1 MIFENLA
8 DRLQETFKKLR
19 GHGKLTADDVN
30 ATMREIRIALLEAD
44 VNFKVV
50 KDFIKKIKER
60 AVGQEV
66 LESLTPAQ
74 AVIKIVNEELT
85 ALMGQTQSH
94 INISPKAPTIIMMVG
109 LQGAGKTTSAG
120 KLGLMFKKQGK
131 HPLMVAADIYRPA
144 AIKQLQVLGSQID
157 IPVFAKEDCKDA
169 VRIANE
175 AIDYAKS
182 HANDIVIIDTAG
194 RLHIDENL
202 MQELKSIKEDVKPHE
217 ILLVVDAMTGQDA
230 VNVAESFNNDL
241 GLDGVILTKMDGDAR
256 GGAALSVKAVTG
268 CPIKFVGAGEKLEAL
283 EPFYPDRMASRI
295 LGMGDVLTLIEKA
308 QTAFDA
314 EEAKKM
320 EKAFRKNEFT
330 LDDFLS
336 QLNQVRKLGS
346 FENIL
351 GMIPGM
357 GGLKKKL
364 GDVDIDMNGK
374 EIKHIEAIIR
384 AMTPEEKRNTKIIN
398 GSRRK
403 RIAMGSGT
411 KVQEVNKLLKQFDE
425 MKKMMKKMSN
435 MKQLNKKGKKGK
447 GKKGKKGKGGFKLPF
462 FR

>member
-1 MIFENLA
+1 MIFSNLA

-19 GHGKLTADDVN
+19 GHGKLTPEDVN

-50 KDFIKKIKER
+50 KDFVKKIKER

-85 ALMGQTQSH
+85 ALMGQTQAH
-94 INISPKAPTIIMMVG
+94 INISPKPPTIVMMVG

-120 KLGLMFKKQGK
+120 KLALMFKKQGK
-131 HPLMVAADIYRPA
+131 HPVMVAADIYRPA
-144 AIKQLQVLGSQID
+144 AIKQLQVLGKQID
-157 IPVFAKEDCKDA
+157 IPVYAEEDNKDA
-169 VRIANE
+169 VAIAKHGV
-175 AIDYAKS
+175 DYAKS

-194 RLHIDENL
+194 RLHVDEHL
-202 MQELKSIKEDVKPHE
+202 MQELKSIKQDVKPHE

-241 GLDGVILTKMDGDAR
+241 GLDGVVLTKMDGDAR

-308 QTAFDA
+308 QNAFDA
-314 EEAKKM
+314 DEAKKM
-320 EKAFRKNEFT
+320 EKALRKNEFT

-384 AMTPEEKRNTKIIN
+384 AMTPAEKRNTKIIN

-411 KVQEVNKLLKQFDE
+411 RVQEVNKLLKQFDD
-425 MKKMMKKMSN
+425 MKRMMKKMSN
-435 MKQLNKKGKKGK
+435 MQK
-447 GKKGKKGKGGFKLPF
+447 GKKGKKGKGGFNLPSF

>member
-144 AIKQLQVLGSQID
+144 AIKQLQVLGNQID

-169 VRIANE
+169 VRIVNE

-447 GKKGKKGKGGFKLPF
+447 GGFKLPF

>member
-85 ALMGQTQSH
+85 ALMGGQTQSH

-447 GKKGKKGKGGFKLPF
+447 GGFKLPF

>member
-60 AVGQEV
+60 ALGQEV

-447 GKKGKKGKGGFKLPF
+447 GGFKLPF

>member
-144 AIKQLQVLGSQID
+144 AIKQLQVLGNQID

-364 GDVDIDMNGK
+364 GDVDINMNGK

-447 GKKGKKGKGGFKLPF
+447 GGFKLPF

>member
-144 AIKQLQVLGSQID
+144 AIKQLQVLGNQID

-364 GDVDIDMNGK
+364 GDVDIDMNSK

-447 GKKGKKGKGGFKLPF
+447 GGFKLPF

>member
-1 MIFENLA
+1 MIFESLA

-94 INISPKAPTIIMMVG
+94 INISPKPPTIIMMVG

-120 KLGLMFKKQGK
+120 KLALMFKKQGK
-131 HPLMVAADIYRPA
+131 HPVMVAADIYRPA

-169 VRIANE
+169 VKIAQE
-175 AIDYAKS
+175 GVSYANS

-241 GLDGVILTKMDGDAR
+241 GLDGVVLTKMDGDAR

-308 QTAFDA
+308 QSAFDA

-346 FENIL
+346 FESIL

-357 GGLKKKL
+357 GNLKKKL
-364 GDVDIDMNGK
+364 DGVDFDMNGK

-435 MKQLNKKGKKGK
+435 MKQFN
-447 GKKGKKGKGGFKLPF
+447 KKGKKGKGGFKLPSL

>member
-131 HPLMVAADIYRPA
+131 HTLMVAADIYRPA

-447 GKKGKKGKGGFKLPF
+447 GGFKLPF

>member
-357 GGLKKKL
+357 DGLKKKL

-447 GKKGKKGKGGFKLPF
+447 GGFKLPF

>member
-144 AIKQLQVLGSQID
+144 AIKQLQVLGNQID

-217 ILLVVDAMTGQDA
+217 ILLVVDAMSGQDA

-447 GKKGKKGKGGFKLPF
+447 GGFKLPF

>member
-8 DRLQETFKKLR
+8 DRLQDAFKKLR
-19 GHGKLTADDVN
+19 GHGKLTAEDINV
-30 ATMREIRIALLEAD
+30 TMREVRIALLEAD

-50 KDFIKKIKER
+50 KDFVKKIKER

-94 INISPKAPTIIMMVG
+94 INISPKPPTIIMMVG

-120 KLGLMFKKQGK
+120 KLALMFKKQGK
-131 HPLMVAADIYRPA
+131 RPVLAAADIYRPA
-144 AIKQLQVLGSQID
+144 AIKQLQVLGQQIGV
-157 IPVFAKEDCKDA
+157 PVFAEEDCKDA
-169 VRIANE
+169 VKIARE
-175 AIDYAKS
+175 AVDYANS
-182 HANDIVIIDTAG
+182 HANDILIIDTAG

-202 MQELKSIKEDVKPHE
+202 MQELKSIKSEVKPHE

-241 GLDGVILTKMDGDAR
+241 GLDGVVLTKMDGDAR

-295 LGMGDVLTLIEKA
+295 LGMGDVLSLIEKA

-320 EKAFRKNEFT
+320 EKALRKNEFT

-336 QLNQVRKLGS
+336 QMNQVRKLGS

-357 GGLKKKL
+357 GNLKKKL
-364 GDVDIDMNGK
+364 DGVDIDMNGK

-384 AMTPEEKRNTKIIN
+384 AMTPAEKRNTKIIN

-435 MKQLNKKGKKGK
+435 MKNQK
-447 GKKGKKGKGGFKLPF
+447 GKKGKKGMGGFKLPF
-462 FR
+462 MR